1 MFCTSH
7 TLFFSKGNRWSIAR
21 HYGAFILRCTEL
33 GANIREEFLTQ
44 IENWTKADEF
54 LLDSDGEISIKSLL
68 VDSQRWDGID
78 DYLRS
83 MQPPIEHKGQWG
95 GWAES
100 FCVAWI
106 WEVKVLCFFQNSDD
120 SLSLACEAYGHPH
133 PRYQL
138 CLLWSGTHYD
148 VLTPTD
154 LGGEHSRDD
163 GIVALCLVCSQ
174 INISSCP
181 RMFTYNIL
189 SIYTY
194 TFACT
199 TSADTQ

>member
-54 LLDSDGEISIKSLL
+54 LPDSDGEISIKSLL

-100 FCVAWI
+100 FCVAWMMR
-106 WEVKVLCFFQNSDD
+106 VKVLCFLKNSDD
-120 SLSLACEAYGHPH
+120 SLSLACEAYGHPR

-138 CLLWSGTHYD
+138 CLLWSGGHYD
-148 VLTPTD
+148 VLTLNPVD
-154 LGGEHSRDD
+154 LE
-163 GIVALCLVCSQ
+163 AFL
-174 INISSCP
+174 NAP
-181 RMFTYNIL
+181 
-189 SIYTY
+189 
-194 TFACT
+194 
-199 TSADTQ
+199 

>member
-1 MFCTSH
+1 MVRSY
-7 TLFFSKGNRWSIAR
+7 SGR
-21 HYGAFILRCTEL
+21 TEL

-54 LLDSDGEISIKSLL
+54 LPDSDGEISIKSLL

-100 FCVAWI
+100 FCVAWMMR
-106 WEVKVLCFFQNSDD
+106 VKVLCFLKNSDD
-120 SLSLACEAYGHPH
+120 SLSLACEAYGHPR

-138 CLLWSGTHYD
+138 CLL
-148 VLTPTD
+148 
-154 LGGEHSRDD
+154 
-163 GIVALCLVCSQ
+163 
-174 INISSCP
+174 
-181 RMFTYNIL
+181 
-189 SIYTY
+189 
-194 TFACT
+194 
-199 TSADTQ
+199 

>member
-1 MFCTSH
+1 MEIAYLQPWPWPGRFARTGTCLHSPIASI
-7 TLFFSKGNRWSIAR
+7 LAPEREQCFWNESNIGKKKG
-21 HYGAFILRCTEL
+21 
-33 GANIREEFLTQ
+33 
-44 IENWTKADEF
+44 DEF
-54 LLDSDGEISIKSLL
+54 LPDSDGEISIKSLL
-68 VDSQRWDGID
+68 VDSQRWDGIE
-78 DYLRS
+78 DYLQS
-83 MQPPIEHKGQWG
+83 MKPPITSKRQWG